1 MADSPPPRA
10 CVAGGFSPGSSAG
23 HDRDYARV
31 RLLIL
36 LSERQIAASVGN
48 DFAGIEKQLA

>member
-10 CVAGGFSPGSSAG
+10 CVAGGFPPGSSPG
-23 HDRDYARV
+23 HDCDYARV

-36 LSERQIAASVGN
+36 LAERQIAASVGN
-48 DFAGIEKQLA
+48 DFAGIVKRLA

>member
-1 MADSPPPRA
+1 MADNP
-10 CVAGGFSPGSSAG
+10 G

-36 LSERQIAASVGN
+36 LAERQFPASVGN
-48 DFAGIEKQLA
+48 EFADIEKWLA